1 MKRLILTSLVVI
13 AMGCT
18 SLGLR
23 QRDASLSHQPKEK
36 LSPSPTMAVQTSPS
50 KEQAPKQ
57 RGQEKGDNLEEKLYI
72 ERLSKA
78 ELTEEINKGS
88 DIGVSTNREVE
99 RFLDYYRGRD
109 KRAFLRYWQRGER
122 FIPLVKSILRKEGLP
137 EDLAYLPI
145 LESGYWATALSHSRA
160 LGYWQFI
167 RSTARLYGLRI
178 NPWVDERMDI
188 EKSTK
193 AAARYLKELHDRLG
207 SWELAISAYNAGP
220 IRIERAIKRTGSRD
234 FWVLGRSHYLKKETR
249 EYVPRFMAILLL
261 VHNPKLYGLPALD
274 PPPPLT
280 YEVVGVKG
288 MVNLKKLAS
297 LTGIRY
303 STLKKLNPALKHWV
317 TPPGPTY
324 PLKVPVGA
332 GKEVAQIVSNP
343 RYAGTLY
350 PVPDRHGNKWIK
362 HRLSRGE
369 SLYLLARDY
378 GVPLCTLVAV
388 NGIRNPRLI
397 RNGKIILIPARANLW
412 ARRRKTRRIKWRIKK
427 RKGESIYVVQEGD
440 SLWNIARSFSV
451 RVKNLK
457 RRNGLKG
464 NRIKPGDTLVI
475 PHSVPPTRLART
487 KARSRHGTIT
497 YRVKKGDNLWSI
509 ARSFSVNVED
519 LKRWN
524 GLKRNL
530 LHPGKTLVIYASEK
544 GKGGRGK
551 LTKGKS

>member
-1 MKRLILTSLVVI
+1 MKRLILASLVVVAI
-13 AMGCT
+13 GCT
-18 SLGLR
+18 SMGLR
-23 QRDASLSHQPKEK
+23 HRDASLFPQPKERIG
-36 LSPSPTMAVQTSPS
+36 LPSAMTVQTPTS
-50 KEQAPKQ
+50 KKQSFNPKK
-57 RGQEKGDNLEEKLYI
+57 QEKGENLEEELYL
-72 ERLSKA
+72 EHLSKT

-88 DIGVSTNREVE
+88 DMGVSINREVE
-99 RFLDYYRGRD
+99 RFLEYYRGKD
-109 KRAFLRYWQRGER
+109 KRAFLRYWQRGKR
-122 FIPLVKSILRKEGLP
+122 FIPLVKRILRKEGLP

-178 NPWVDERMDI
+178 NPWIDERMDI

-193 AAARYLKELHDRLG
+193 AAARYLKELHARLG

-220 IRIERAIKRTGSRD
+220 MKIERAIKKTGSRN
-234 FWVLGRSHYLKKETR
+234 FWVLTRSPHLKKETK

-261 VHNPKLYGLPALD
+261 VHNPNLHGLSSPD

-297 LTGIRY
+297 LSSISYR
-303 STLKKLNPALKHWV
+303 SLKKLNPPLKHWV
-317 TPPGPTY
+317 TPPGPPY
-324 PLKVPVGA
+324 PLKVPVSA
-332 GKEVAQIVSNP
+332 GKRVAQIVSNP

-362 HRLSRGE
+362 HRLARGE

-378 GVPLCTLVAV
+378 GVPLSTLVAV

-397 RNGKIILIPARANLW
+397 RSGKVILIPARTNLW
-412 ARRRKTRRIKWRIKK
+412 AKRRKTRRKIQK
-427 RKGESIYVVQEGD
+427 RRGESIYVVQEGD
-440 SLWNIARSFSV
+440 SFWSIARSFSV
-451 RVKNLK
+451 RVKDLK

-464 NRIKPGDTLVI
+464 NMIKPGDTLVI
-475 PHSVPPTRLART
+475 PHSIPPTKLART
-487 KARSRHGTIT
+487 KAKPRHGTIT

-509 ARSFSVNVED
+509 ARSFSVNVKD

-530 LHPGKTLVIYASEK
+530 LHPGKTLVIYAS
-544 GKGGRGK
+544 GKVKRGK
-551 LTKGKS
+551 LTKDKS

>member
-1 MKRLILTSLVVI
+1 MKRLILASLVVI

-18 SLGLR
+18 SMGLR
-23 QRDASLSHQPKEK
+23 HQYASLSPQQEEK
-36 LSPSPTMAVQTSPS
+36 IDLSSAVAP
-50 KEQAPKQ
+50 QAPTSKDQ
-57 RGQEKGDNLEEKLYI
+57 SFNPKKQEKGENLEEELYM
-72 ERLSKA
+72 EYLSKT
-78 ELTEEINKGS
+78 ELTEEIDKGS
-88 DIGVSTNREVE
+88 DMGVSINREVK
-99 RFLDYYRGRD
+99 RFLEYYRGKGERT
-109 KRAFLRYWQRGER
+109 FLRYWQRGER
-122 FIPLVKSILRKEGLP
+122 FIPLVKRILRKEGLP

-178 NPWVDERMDI
+178 DPWVDERMDI

-193 AAARYLKELHDRLG
+193 AAAHYLKELHARLG

-220 IRIERAIKRTGSRD
+220 ISIERAIKKTGSRD
-234 FWVLGRSHYLKKETR
+234 FWVLAHSHYLKKETK

-261 VHNPKLYGLPALD
+261 VHNPNLYGLSAPD

-280 YEVVGVKG
+280 YEVVKVKG

-297 LTGIRY
+297 LSGLSYY
-303 STLKKLNPALKHWV
+303 SLKKLNPSLKHWV
-317 TPPGPTY
+317 TPPGPPY

-332 GKEVAQIVSNP
+332 GKRVAQIVSNP

-362 HRLSRGE
+362 HRLARGE
-369 SLYLLARDY
+369 SLYLLAKDY
-378 GVPLCTLVAV
+378 GVPLSTLVAV

-397 RNGKIILIPARANLW
+397 RSGKVILIPARTNLW
-412 ARRRKTRRIKWRIKK
+412 AKRRKTRRIRKIQK
-427 RKGESIYVVQEGD
+427 RRGESIYVVQEGD
-440 SLWNIARSFSV
+440 SLWGIARSFSV
-451 RVKNLK
+451 RVKDLK

-475 PHSVPPTRLART
+475 PHPIPPIKLAKT
-487 KARSRHGTIT
+487 KGISRHGTIT

-509 ARSFSVNVED
+509 ARSFSVNVRD

-530 LHPGKTLVIYASEK
+530 LHPGKTLVIYASGK
-544 GKGGRGK
+544 GKGERDK
-551 LTKGKS
+551 LTKDNKS